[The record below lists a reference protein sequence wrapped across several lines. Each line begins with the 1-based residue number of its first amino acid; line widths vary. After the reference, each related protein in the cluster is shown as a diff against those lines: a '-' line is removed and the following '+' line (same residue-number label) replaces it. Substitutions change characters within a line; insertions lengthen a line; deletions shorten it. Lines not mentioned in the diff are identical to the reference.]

1 MKTSFISSL
10 NQAERSI
17 RWYQAIDN
25 GEEMDDIV
33 KAFAAELR
41 KRLGPRVKQIMLFG
55 SRVRG
60 ESREGSDYDLLVVVD
75 ARTPEVRSIILD
87 IEFGLMDRYG
97 ALVTTILRSEA
108 EWQRSQP
115 FPLARNILR
124 EGVAV

>member
-1 MKTSFISSL
+1 M
-10 NQAERSI
+10 
-17 RWYQAIDN
+17 
-25 GEEMDDIV
+25 
-33 KAFAAELR
+33 KAFATELR
-41 KRLGPRVKQIMLFG
+41 ERLGSSVKRIILFG
-55 SRVRG
+55 SRARG

-75 ARTPEVRSIILD
+75 ARTPELRSIILD
-87 IEFGLMDRYG
+87 VEIGLMDRYG